1 MPLHQTFSYSHLN
14 IRLLHAVMFNFQEQ
28 KSTLEFPKTCEENQ
42 DFSLAKTH
50 AYGKYPLTQ
59 NRKKPSK

>member
-1 MPLHQTFSYSHLN
+1 MLLHQTFSYSHLN

-50 AYGKYPLTQ
+50 AYGKYP
-59 NRKKPSK
+59 

>member
-1 MPLHQTFSYSHLN
+1 M
-14 IRLLHAVMFNFQEQ
+14 INFQEQ

-59 NRKKPSK
+59 NRKN